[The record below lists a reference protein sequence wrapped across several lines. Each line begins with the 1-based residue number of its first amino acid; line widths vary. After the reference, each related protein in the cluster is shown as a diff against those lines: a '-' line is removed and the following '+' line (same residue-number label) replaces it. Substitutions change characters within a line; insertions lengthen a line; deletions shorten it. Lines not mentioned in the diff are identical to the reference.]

1 MSEENEPHAYAI
13 RREGAGRYYIED
25 ETGAT
30 IVGPL
35 DSRNHA
41 TELVV
46 RFRAADREN
55 ATNE

>member
-1 MSEENEPHAYAI
+1 MSDENEVHAYAI
-13 RREGAGRYYIED
+13 RREGAGYYIED

-55 ATNE
+55 ANNE